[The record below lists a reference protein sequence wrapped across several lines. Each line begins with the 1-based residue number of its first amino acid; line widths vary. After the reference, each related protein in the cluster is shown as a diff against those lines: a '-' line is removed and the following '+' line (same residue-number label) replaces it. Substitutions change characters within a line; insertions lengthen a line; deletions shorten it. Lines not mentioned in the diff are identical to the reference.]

1 MNPKRGDVREDGWR
15 FWKRS
20 GTKEHWFSPE
30 DYDAKAKKAL
40 ESQRAHYER
49 NKEAVKKKTKAYKE
63 KKKPAVK
70 KKTKAYKEK
79 KKPAPKPKPLR
90 YTYDWMVRVIEDN
103 IPEEDTR
110 RPDRVLMGFRFEVS
124 SVGLYLVVFPSW
136 VARCAFMRRK
146 DESGQSKNLITE
158 IFLQYINPASL
169 DIYFTDNRSAWEV
182 SLEFVSLQM
191 MNDLQESIAGLLLSS
206 LYQDD
211 FNFYKINPKYPNPE
225 IEESGDLSLI
235 LRQRFDPLFDA
246 PLSSF
251 SDVTSPLHPKTDL
264 F

>member
-1 MNPKRGDVREDGWR
+1 MKPKRGDVREDGWR

-20 GTKEHWFSPE
+20 GIKEYWLSPE
-30 DYDAKAKKAL
+30 DYEAKAQKAL

-63 KKKPAVK
+63 KKKPA
-70 KKTKAYKEK
+70 
-79 KKPAPKPKPLR
+79 PKPKPLR
-90 YTYDWMVRVIEDN
+90 YTYTWIVRAIEDN

-110 RPDRVLMGFRFEVS
+110 PPDRVFMGFRFEVS
-124 SVGLYLVVFPSW
+124 SVGLYLVFFPSW
-136 VARCAFMRRK
+136 VARSAFMRRK
-146 DESGQSKNLITE
+146 DESGQSKNLVTE
-158 IFLQYINPASL
+158 LFLQYINPASL
-169 DIYFTDNRSAWEV
+169 DVYFTDNRSAWEV
-182 SLEFVSLQM
+182 SLEFVSLEM
-191 MNDLQESIAGLLLSS
+191 INDLKESIAGLILSS
-206 LYQDD
+206 LDQDD
-211 FNFYKINPKYPNPE
+211 FNFYKLNPKYPDPE

-251 SDVTSPLHPKTDL
+251 SGDTSPLHPKTDL

>member
-1 MNPKRGDVREDGWR
+1 MKPKRGDVREDGWR

-20 GTKEHWFSPE
+20 GIKEYWVSPE
-30 DYDAKAKKAL
+30 DYEAKAQKAL

-49 NKEAVKKKTKAYKE
+49 NKESVKA
-63 KKKPAVK
+63 
-70 KKTKAYKEK
+70 KTKAYKEK

-90 YTYDWMVRVIEDN
+90 YTYGWSVRAIEDN
-103 IPEEDTR
+103 IPEEDTSP
-110 RPDRVLMGFRFEVS
+110 PDRALMGFRFDVS

-136 VARCAFMRRK
+136 LARCAFMRRK
-146 DESGQSKNLITE
+146 DESGQSKNLVTE
-158 IFLQYINPASL
+158 LFLQYIDPASL
-169 DIYFTDNRSAWEV
+169 DVYFTDNRSAWEV
-182 SLEFVSLQM
+182 SLEFVSLEM
-191 MNDLQESIAGLLLSS
+191 MNDLKESIAGLILSS
-206 LYQDD
+206 LDQDD
-211 FNFYKINPKYPNPE
+211 FNFYKLNPKYPNPE

-251 SDVTSPLHPKTDL
+251 SGGTSPLHPKPDL